1 MTRAFDAIIIGAGIS
16 GAAIAY
22 ELSKKGYRTINV
34 DRLAAAGQGSTSNTC
49 AIIRTH
55 YSTLEGTA
63 IAYDSWFAWKDW
75 NHYLYKNGPAIGLVL
90 SEIINACENGHD
102 HDRNPV
108 EVKLRNI
115 DFTLNTGIFSRNRDV
130 IEGSS
135 FSVLG

>member
-1 MTRAFDAIIIGAGIS
+1 MAIGTS
-16 GAAIAY
+16 G
-22 ELSKKGYRTINV
+22 N
-34 DRLAAAGQGSTSNTC
+34 Q
-49 AIIRTH
+49 
-55 YSTLEGTA
+55 
-63 IAYDSWFAWKDW
+63 
-75 NHYLYKNGPAIGLVL
+75 YKNGPAIGLVL
-90 SEIINACENGHD
+90 SDIINACENGHD

>member
-1 MTRAFDAIIIGAGIS
+1 
-16 GAAIAY
+16 
-22 ELSKKGYRTINV
+22 
-34 DRLAAAGQGSTSNTC
+34 
-49 AIIRTH
+49 
-55 YSTLEGTA
+55 
-63 IAYDSWFAWKDW
+63 
-75 NHYLYKNGPAIGLVL
+75 VL

-108 EVKLRNI
+108 EVKLHNI

>member
-1 MTRAFDAIIIGAGIS
+1 MTGTFDAIIIGTGIS

-63 IAYDSWFAWKDW
+63 IAYDSWFAWKNW
-75 NHYLYKNGPAIGLVL
+75 NDYLYKNGPAIGLVL
-90 SEIINACENGHD
+90 SDIINACENGHD